1 MDVLPSRQAATLNA
15 GAGALISV
23 DRLTKRFGSVA
34 AVDGISFEVQAG
46 EIFGFLG
53 PNGAGKTTTIKMLT
67 GLVRP
72 TAGSARLCGHDIV
85 TEPLKAKRV
94 FGYVPD
100 EPNLYGKLTAYE
112 FLQFIGDIYRI
123 EPIRRNR
130 RIGELLDLFDL
141 TAASSSLIEGYS
153 HGMKQKVA
161 LCAALLHEPRIY
173 FLDEPTVGLDPKSAR
188 LLKDIVRRITR
199 VGNAV
204 LMSTHIMEIAQ
215 SLCDR
220 VAIIDRGRIAAI
232 GTPAE
237 LSALQGSATLEE
249 TFLQLTGGIEDRRV
263 AEIFRETA

>member
-1 MDVLPSRQAATLNA
+1 MNEAPD
-15 GAGALISV
+15 ALISV
-23 DRLTKRFGSVA
+23 ERLTKRFGTVA
-34 AVDGISFEVQAG
+34 AVDAISFEVHAG

-72 TAGSARLCGHDIV
+72 TSGAARLCGYDIV
-85 TEPLKAKRV
+85 RQPLEAKRV
-94 FGYVPD
+94 LGYVPD

-112 FLQFIGDIYRI
+112 FLQFIGDVYRI
-123 EPIRRNR
+123 EPLRRSR
-130 RIGELLDLFDL
+130 RIGELFDLFDL
-141 TAASSSLIEGYS
+141 TSAASSLIEGYS

-188 LLKDIVRRITR
+188 LLKDIVRRMTR

-204 LMSTHIMEIAQ
+204 FMSTHIMEIAQ

-220 VAIIDRGRIAAI
+220 VAIIDRGKIAAV
-232 GTPAE
+232 GTPAD
-237 LSALQGSATLEE
+237 LSALQGNSSLEE
-249 TFLQLTGGIEDRRV
+249 TFLQLTGAIEDRRV
-263 AEIFRETA
+263 AEIFRESA